1 MQGDLLQ
8 RWNRKTITGV
18 KNTSTLQIKES
29 LKEGEEEEE
38 ERIMCSSL
46 NDS

>member
-38 ERIMCSSL
+38 RIMCSSL